1 MILTAGALGLLGIGL
16 AADATEAE
24 GFAVLGTTM
33 TAEPPAEL
41 GFRSTEEAQVQ
52 LFVDRINSLRTERGL
67 TVLSRD
73 AELELTATA
82 WAAQMSQTKQLEHAT
97 DLSLG
102 VSTEWRKLG
111 ENVGVAPSEQL
122 DELFDAFVESPTH
135 LANLVDPSFD
145 LIGIGVVHADGRIWM
160 AQRFMD
166 ASPEGAG
173 VELG

>member
-1 MILTAGALGLLGIGL
+1 MMLTAGALCLLGVGL

-24 GFAVLGTTM
+24 GNAVLGTTM
-33 TAEPPAEL
+33 VAEQPPDLA
-41 GFRSTEEAQVQ
+41 FRSTEEAEVQ
-52 LFVDRINSLRTERGL
+52 LFVDRINSLRAERGV
-67 TVLSRD
+67 TVLARD

-82 WAAQMSQTKQLEHAT
+82 WAAQMSQTGQLEHAA

-111 ENVGVAPSEQL
+111 ENVGVAPVDQL
-122 DELFDAFVESPTH
+122 DELFDAFVESPNH
-135 LANLVDPSFD
+135 LANLIDPSFD
-145 LIGIGVVHADGRIWM
+145 LIGIGVVHADGKLWM

-166 ASPEGAG
+166 ASPEGVG